1 MGIPSPLPLLCLC
14 SHDLHVSK
22 VRFCLGI
29 VAFALKHSLTS
40 DPLRNTSTKHIPA
53 PGLTRTPSVKIAE
66 PSSPRLTRLALTV
79 AKPLVSLRITRLFAL
94 CFINFAYSKNFI
106 AQHSQHD
113 MALSMEDVPGPLFPA
128 LCELSAKDTDFEE
141 SNPLKRSRP
150 DSEAMT
156 GFRGKG
162 TGKTNGK
169 GKGKGKGRWSQEYT
183 WDMHQEARHRPT
195 GSAPWAWKAAQG
207 LDVEAV
213 VYAMAKLCLRQE
225 TELSELRQE
234 KSFLLHVNA
243 GPHGILKPLIQAS
256 IKWNELRDQM
266 KVDCSLKSELFRLML
281 KETAARMEKFERTPE
296 SIAAAEKAKWVATQ
310 PLTWLYQKWDPD
322 ARLLVLDPSRQGVSH
337 QEVKT
342 LLESMSEALKQDP
355 AALNQFTPKRK
366 LTETMSGASV
376 AFKVTVGLRSSQCQI
391 LYDAFAK
398 LAGMSVLQLIAA
410 NMHKKR
416 QKHGRGGR
424 GPQSDVALRLRLRN
438 PSATNSCYVNSTFL
452 ILVHAWAQGGMPPGV
467 LGALEALGT
476 RLQAVLTTT
485 RPVVLRDLPRGQA
498 MMRLW
503 AQPNRQHDIAEFF
516 SHFVSFCRM
525 PFEQECWQARDLR
538 GPALHVLDE
547 GTLQTPIPLHIP
559 ASRSDGQPCTF
570 QECVK
575 QFFRG
580 QRCGCALASAAP
592 LLCFQL
598 KRYVFN
604 VRTGVVRK
612 LTTPIRFEEPSL
624 QVPIWEDVSTL
635 RTRHVRYQVSAI
647 AFHEGRTP
655 FAGHYRTCLLHQGCH
670 YITDDNTGARLISP
684 QMQHV
689 VQSNSYL
696 FLCTLQPSV

>member
-1 MGIPSPLPLLCLC
+1 MSDSVRCLC
-14 SHDLHVSK
+14 EAGRD
-22 VRFCLGI
+22 
-29 VAFALKHSLTS
+29 
-40 DPLRNTSTKHIPA
+40 
-53 PGLTRTPSVKIAE
+53 
-66 PSSPRLTRLALTV
+66 
-79 AKPLVSLRITRLFAL
+79 VSLAADR
-94 CFINFAYSKNFI
+94 CK
-106 AQHSQHD
+106 H
-113 MALSMEDVPGPLFPA
+113 
-128 LCELSAKDTDFEE
+128 
-141 SNPLKRSRP
+141 
-150 DSEAMT
+150 
-156 GFRGKG
+156 
-162 TGKTNGK
+162 
-169 GKGKGKGRWSQEYT
+169 
-183 WDMHQEARHRPT
+183 
-195 GSAPWAWKAAQG
+195 AQG
-207 LDVEAV
+207 EA
-213 VYAMAKLCLRQE
+213 
-225 TELSELRQE
+225 
-234 KSFLLHVNA
+234 
-243 GPHGILKPLIQAS
+243 
-256 IKWNELRDQM
+256 
-266 KVDCSLKSELFRLML
+266 
-281 KETAARMEKFERTPE
+281 
-296 SIAAAEKAKWVATQ
+296 
-310 PLTWLYQKWDPD
+310 
-322 ARLLVLDPSRQGVSH
+322 
-337 QEVKT
+337 
-342 LLESMSEALKQDP
+342 EAWP
-355 AALNQFTPKRK
+355 
-366 LTETMSGASV
+366 
-376 AFKVTVGLRSSQCQI
+376 
-391 LYDAFAK
+391 
-398 LAGMSVLQLIAA
+398 
-410 NMHKKR
+410 
-416 QKHGRGGR
+416 RGGR

-476 RLQAVLTTT
+476 SLQAVLTTT
-485 RPVVLRDLPRGQA
+485 RPVVLRDLPIVQA

-525 PFEQECWQARDLR
+525 PFEQECWQVRDLR

-559 ASRSDGQPCTF
+559 ASRADGQLCTF

-580 QRCGCALASAAP
+580 QCCGCALASAAP

-598 KRYVFN
+598 KRYMFN

-612 LTTPIRFEEPSL
+612 LTTPIRFAEPSL